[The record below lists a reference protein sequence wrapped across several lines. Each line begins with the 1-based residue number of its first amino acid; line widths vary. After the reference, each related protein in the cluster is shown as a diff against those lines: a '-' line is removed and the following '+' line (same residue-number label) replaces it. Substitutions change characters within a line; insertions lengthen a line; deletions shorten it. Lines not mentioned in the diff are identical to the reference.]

1 MSDDDL
7 FRVILF
13 VLAAVFMPIG
23 FYHRLRAH
31 TGERLDRW
39 QEGVVI
45 LFGLRLTGLVVFAAG
60 VTWMIDPDLMRW
72 SALPLPLWLR
82 RVGVVL
88 FACGGILFVWSV
100 HNLGPNLTDTVVTRI
115 KHTLVTTGPYN
126 YIRHP
131 FYTACV
137 IGCIGGSLAMA
148 NWFIL
153 LAGAVGTSFLIART
167 RIEEQ
172 KLIAR
177 FGDDYRAYTA
187 THGRFFP
194 RIG

>member
-1 MSDDDL
+1 MTDDDL
-7 FRVILF
+7 FRVILL
-13 VLAAVFMPIG
+13 VLTAAFMPIG

-31 TGERLDRW
+31 TGEKLDRW
-39 QEGVVI
+39 QEGLLI
-45 LFGLRLTGLVVFAAG
+45 LFGLRLTGLVVFVAG

-72 SALPLPLWLR
+72 SALPLPPWLR
-82 RVGVVL
+82 WVGVVL
-88 FACGGILFVWSV
+88 FACGGTLFVWSM

-131 FYTACV
+131 FYTSAI
-137 IGCIGGSLAMA
+137 IGFIGVSLAMA

-153 LAGAVGTSFLIART
+153 LAGAVGMSFLIARIP
-167 RIEEQ
+167 IEEQ